1 MTTNWLLLGVV
12 ATEDLALEQLDVKM
26 TFRYGDLE
34 EDIYMSQPTSFML
47 MGKEHHLLCWPCED

>member
-47 MGKEHHLLCWPCED
+47 MGKEHHLLC